1 MRRLPVMHGTIARRI
16 LANYQV
22 HPDVLSRFLPPPF
35 RPKTIHGVG
44 IAGICL
50 IRLQGMKPL
59 MAGGPLGFGS
69 ENAAHRIAVEWTTA
83 DGIDRE
89 GVYIPRRDTSSRL
102 NTIVGGRVFPGVH
115 QHAYFQVD
123 EHDDHFRVEL
133 NSDDR
138 QTHVLVEGRLSAQL
152 PPTSVFQSLAEASQF
167 FEAGS
172 LGYSANRRAGEYDGL
187 ELRSVQWNVEP
198 LVVERIESSFF
209 ENEEVFPKG
218 SLQFDCA
225 LIMRGIQHEWHSQE
239 TLSCTP
245 VV

>member
-1 MRRLPVMHGTIARRI
+1 
-16 LANYQV
+16 
-22 HPDVLSRFLPPPF
+22 
-35 RPKTIHGVG
+35 
-44 IAGICL
+44 
-50 IRLQGMKPL
+50 
-59 MAGGPLGFGS
+59 
-69 ENAAHRIAVEWTTA
+69 VEWTTA

-102 NTIVGGRVFPGVH
+102 NTIVGGKVFPGVH